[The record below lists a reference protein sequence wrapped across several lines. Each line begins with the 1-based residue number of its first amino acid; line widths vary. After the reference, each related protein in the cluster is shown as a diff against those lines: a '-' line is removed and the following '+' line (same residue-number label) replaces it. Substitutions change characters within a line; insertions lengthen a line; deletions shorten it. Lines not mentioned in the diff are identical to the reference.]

1 MTEFCQTLFTMTAA
15 ATVAALAVMLLRL
28 LLRKAPRAILCALWL
43 VVLFRMVCPV
53 TFEAPV
59 SLVPDT
65 ITSGQAAHRAM
76 PYPVMAVPVDSP
88 DETPPQQAQE
98 PPVELM
104 APTTDQYDPL
114 FVLWAAG
121 AGVMAL
127 WAVISYARL
136 RRRVADAVLI
146 QDNIYETDRV
156 DTPFVCGFI
165 KPRIYLPAGLDPAL
179 VPHVVRH
186 EQAHIQRLDHL
197 MKPLFW
203 LGLCLHWFNPVL
215 WLAYIFF
222 CRDLET
228 ACDQRVIRDLDRQGT
243 ADYAATLLCLGRDR
257 SLPQAVPLAF
267 GEENAKGRV
276 KGVLHYK
283 KPAFWV
289 VVLAVVLCV
298 GAGFLLL
305 ADSQQGESL
314 EGVPITQA
322 SFSYSRHSF
331 SQEDG
336 SLYVDLRSDSLPE
349 NLCSRL
355 VHLLEKHSHE
365 EYSLPIILQAHEM
378 QMEDP
383 PENTPIANQIW
394 DLDLSSPE
402 HFTHF
407 YFHLKDNGDGYLERV
422 TYTDADQTAK
432 AQQQAAYI
440 PGLADKRDFQKWQA
454 DLQTYLNDLEDSGF
468 FSPSQEDGIPFE
480 GVSIT
485 GGELSEHIWSWTML
499 DGSATSSS
507 TTYALPGTLLPDLLS
522 ILESQEHEPY
532 QEGRW
537 EGTFPSQLI
546 LGKLDEIHFS
556 SWDNVHDYAL
566 LLAADGRYL
575 LTHSDAAEN
584 GTWEMAYYTDL
595 SENPDFQAWMTRLED
610 YLTTIIPEQ
619 IYSQQVDSVE
629 KATPVLNALQVSGVV
644 GPYTVETSPN
654 TITILVEEV
663 HTMDEIEAQQT
674 HYLLWLSARVIDLVG
689 DAYKIVW
696 DYPGS
701 EELPYGYSWEYHDHQ
716 KAQSVE
722 EFRERYNSPKDMS
735 P

>member
-65 ITSGQAAHRAM
+65 ITSGHAAHRAM

-146 QDNIYETDRV
+146 QDNMYETDRV
-156 DTPFVCGFI
+156 DTPFVCGLV
-165 KPRIYLPAGLDPAL
+165 KPRIYLPVNLDPAL

-186 EQAHIQRLDHL
+186 EQAHIRRLDHL

-203 LGLCLHWFNPVL
+203 LALCLHWFNPVL

-228 ACDQRVIRDLDRQGT
+228 ACDQRVIRDLDRQDT
-243 ADYAATLLCLGRDR
+243 ADYAAALLCLGREK

-289 VVLAVVLCV
+289 VILAVVLCA

-322 SFSYSRHSF
+322 SYFHSRYLYPE
-331 SQEDG
+331 EDG
-336 SLYVDLRSDSLPE
+336 SAHTTPVTGELPE
-349 NLCSRL
+349 DLVSRL
-355 VHLLEKHSHE
+355 VDLLEKYGHQ
-365 EYSLPIILQAHEM
+365 EYTLPILLNVHEN

-383 PENTPIANQIW
+383 PGTRSIAGK
-394 DLDLSSPE
+394 LYGLTLSSPE
-402 HFTHF
+402 HNTQFSF
-407 YFHLKDNGDGYLERV
+407 GLRDNGDGYLERI
-422 TYTDADQTAK
+422 TFADADQTTK
-432 AQQQAAYI
+432 LQLQAAYI
-440 PGLADKRDFQKWQA
+440 PGLALQEDFQTWEA
-454 DLQTYLNDLEDSGF
+454 DLRAHLDEQELSWEY
-468 FSPSQEDGIPFE
+468 SPSQNGPLTFE
-480 GVSIT
+480 GVEIMVGDLREILYSRNVLVGSTHNISAFHTCPDSLLRDLLIILETHPHDPEQDFT
-485 GGELSEHIWSWTML
+485 GVDATGVRSYDLIAGKLEDICFYNL
-499 DGSATSSS
+499 DGSHMYS
-507 TTYALPGTLLPDLLS
+507 LLLS
-522 ILESQEHEPY
+522 S
-532 QEGRW
+532 
-537 EGTFPSQLI
+537 
-546 LGKLDEIHFS
+546 
-556 SWDNVHDYAL
+556 
-566 LLAADGRYL
+566 DGRYL
-575 LTHSDAAEN
+575 LSHFDEDA
-584 GTWEMAYYTDL
+584 GTWSMVFYPDL
-595 SENPDFQAWMTRLED
+595 AADPDFQSWMTRLEV
-610 YLTTIIPEQ
+610 YLSSVIPAHLYERR
-619 IYSQQVDSVE
+619 VDTVE
-629 KATPVLNALQVSGVV
+629 KARHILNELYIGDVV
-644 GPYTVETSPN
+644 GPYTLKTSPN
-654 TITILVEEV
+654 TITIQAETVYTPE
-663 HTMDEIEAQQT
+663 EIEAQKNE
-674 HYLLWLSARVIDLVG
+674 YLLWASARIIDLVE
-689 DAYKIVW
+689 DAYHIVW
-696 DYPGS
+696 EYPGP
-701 EELPYGYSWEYHDHQ
+701 EGCTWEYNSTQ
-716 KAQSVE
+716 KAQSLE
-722 EFRERYNSPKDMS
+722 EYLIGYNSPKDMS